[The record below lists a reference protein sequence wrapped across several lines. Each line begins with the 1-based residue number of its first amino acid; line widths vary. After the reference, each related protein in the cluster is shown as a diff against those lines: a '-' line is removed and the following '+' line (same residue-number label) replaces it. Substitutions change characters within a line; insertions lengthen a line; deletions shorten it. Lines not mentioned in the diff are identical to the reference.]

1 MVPGPVGQH
10 SLGPAVSLEN
20 LLDGVTNVP
29 TEDYNEILWHTAL
42 YFSPE
47 IPSSPSDHVELVSL
61 IFFRLAVVE
70 SVAPARDE
78 RKTMDLRDEDQV
90 FLVRGEILL

>member
-1 MVPGPVGQH
+1 MC
-10 SLGPAVSLEN
+10 LE
-20 LLDGVTNVP
+20 DTNEV
-29 TEDYNEILWHTAL
+29 LWHTVL

-47 IPSSPSDHVELVSL
+47 IPASPSDHVELVSL
-61 IFFRLAVVE
+61 IFFSLAVVE